1 MQVVASVASINQ
13 GTAEFFSLKTAH
25 SRLPTKSLGYSDPLE
40 PIKHTDWYFL
50 YIETIDVRLC
60 SYENL
65 NAAFSAAPTDAAA
78 GYIRAIFDM
87 RSLQAAL
94 SGVAFN

>member
-1 MQVVASVASINQ
+1 MQGVANAASTNQ
-13 GTAEFFSLKTAH
+13 GSAEIFSLKIAH
-25 SRLPTKSLGYSDPLE
+25 SILPTKSLQYSDPLE

-65 NAAFSAAPTDAAA
+65 NAAYSEAPTDAAA
-78 GYIRAIFDM
+78 GYIRAIFDI
-87 RSLQAAL
+87 RSLQAVL
-94 SGVAFN
+94 TGVAFN